1 VCGNFKTITKG
12 TGCKMCTCCEGE
24 ICPVCGGYKSTLRST
39 TSTSCPLCSCI
50 PCPKLEQ
57 KVETNA
63 NHPTFRTNFDQLINL
78 SKEGKPGCF
87 LLRDYGADLS
97 EKDRYQPSKV
107 APSLAAA
114 EDSVT
119 CLPTDLH
126 CINATSYAAAY
137 SMVGGQS
144 TFTDRQFV
152 DLLTKQ
158 TQGVSF
164 STIYLVGEHETYAL
178 VISAPTIYSS
188 TVAEYSNKLGAF
200 NNFNDN
206 KNTEGV
212 NNTVEGKKYDEALS
226 LLKNQGVPD
235 GDAQILAKA
244 TMYNEAGMPVDL
256 FKGTTDALGNFN
268 FERVS
273 GKFDSS
279 SGTKQVVEVPC
290 VE

>member
-1 VCGNFKTITKG
+1 
-12 TGCKMCTCCEGE
+12 
-24 ICPVCGGYKSTLRST
+24 
-39 TSTSCPLCSCI
+39 
-50 PCPKLEQ
+50 
-57 KVETNA
+57 
-63 NHPTFRTNFDQLINL
+63 
-78 SKEGKPGCF
+78 
-87 LLRDYGADLS
+87 
-97 EKDRYQPSKV
+97 
-107 APSLAAA
+107 
-114 EDSVT
+114 
-119 CLPTDLH
+119 
-126 CINATSYAAAY
+126 
-137 SMVGGQS
+137 MVGGQS

-188 TVAEYSNKLGAF
+188 TVAKYSDKLGT
-200 NNFNDN
+200 NDNFNI
-206 KNTEGV
+206 T
-212 NNTVEGKKYDEALS
+212 TTAEGKVYQDALTT
-226 LLKNQGVPD
+226 LEKQGVPD